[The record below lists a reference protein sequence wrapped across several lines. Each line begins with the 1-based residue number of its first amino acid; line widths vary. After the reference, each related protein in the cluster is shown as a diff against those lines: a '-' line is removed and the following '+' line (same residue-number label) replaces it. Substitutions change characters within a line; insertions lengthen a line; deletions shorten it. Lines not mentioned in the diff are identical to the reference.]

1 MIEQAIIRR
10 SSARLFLLMLVACV
24 GCKHA
29 EEPVAAP
36 VVTVQVVKPTIGPLV
51 EEIAADAILA
61 PVAQAAIAPRISA
74 PILRE
79 YVQRGQRVRQ
89 GQLLVTLDSR
99 DLSGAAADSKG
110 AVESAQAAYT
120 TAVRATIPDDL
131 KRAQTDLDQA
141 RALREVAQRTAA
153 ERARLFRQGAL
164 AGRDADTAAA
174 AAVQAEAA
182 FQVAQRHLESV
193 TATTQQT
200 TQQSA
205 QGQLDSARG
214 KLLSAQAQVSYGQLK
229 SPINGVVTERPL
241 FPGETAVSG
250 TTIVTVMD
258 TSSLLAKLHLAQ
270 ASAQKLHVGDKAE
283 VAIPGLQAARE
294 GLVSFISPALD
305 PGSTTVEVWVKLN
318 NAKGDLKVGTPVHTV
333 LSGNTIDHATQVPLA
348 AIVPATDGGTAV
360 ILMQPDGTSH
370 RAVVKVG
377 IRTPEMVQILSG
389 ITQQDSVVTEGG
401 YGLED
406 GTRLKVGKPD
416 AAADPAED
424 KN

>member
-1 MIEQAIIRR
+1 MIEHSGTTR
-10 SSARLFLLMLVACV
+10 STARLLLLALAACA
-24 GCKHA
+24 GCKKA
-29 EEPVAAP
+29 EDPVAAP
-36 VVTVQVVKPTIGPLV
+36 VVAVQVAKPTVGPIV
-51 EEIAADAILA
+51 EELSADAILA

-89 GQLLVTLDSR
+89 GQLLVTLDAR

-110 AVESAQAAYT
+110 AVDSAQAAYT

-131 KRAQTDLDQA
+131 KRAQTDLEQA
-141 RALREVAQRTAA
+141 RALRDVAQRTAA
-153 ERARLFRQGAL
+153 ERARLFKQGAL

-174 AAVQAEAA
+174 AAVQAEAT

-193 TATTQQT
+193 TATTQLTSKQ
-200 TQQSA
+200 A
-205 QGQLDSARG
+205 AAGQLESARG
-214 KLLSAQAQVSYGQLK
+214 KLQSAQAQVTYGQLK

-250 TTIVTVMD
+250 ATVITVMD

-283 VAIPGLQAARE
+283 VNIPGIEAARE
-294 GLVSFISPALD
+294 GVVSFISPALD
-305 PGSTTVEVWVKLN
+305 AGSTTVEVWVKIG
-318 NAKGDLKVGTPVHTV
+318 NAKGELKVGTPVHTV
-333 LSGNTIDHATQVPLA
+333 LSGNTINAALQVPLA
-348 AIVPATDGGTAV
+348 AIVPAAEGGTAV

-370 RAVVKVG
+370 RAVVRVG
-377 IRTPEMVQILSG
+377 IRTPEMVQVLSG
-389 ITQQDSVVTEGG
+389 LTQADNVVIEGG

-406 GTRLKVGKPD
+406 GTRLKVGKP
-416 AAADPAED
+416 AAADADEAKP
-424 KN
+424 